1 MAVLLDYSLLQ
12 IRPDHQKV
20 ERLVVESQKGNA
32 ESFGELYDIFI
43 DGIYRYMFFRVG
55 EHEAEDLTEL
65 VFLKAWENIRQYK
78 SSNSGFSSWIYR
90 IAHNLVI
97 DYYRLYK
104 HRTEE
109 LSENVVDHRLE
120 AQTMERAHRSL
131 NNGIV
136 TSSLMQLPS
145 DYRQILVL
153 KFVEDLSYGEIG
165 EIMGR
170 TQAALRILQLRALRK
185 LKQLLDERGI
195 TDL

>member
-1 MAVLLDYSLLQ
+1 MK
-12 IRPDHQKV
+12 PDHQKI
-20 ERLVVESQKGNA
+20 ERLVIESQHGNA
-32 ESFGELYDIFI
+32 DSFGELYDIFI

-55 EHEAEDLTEL
+55 QHEAEDLTEL
-65 VFLKAWENIRQYK
+65 VFLKTWENIRQYK
-78 SSNSGFSSWIYR
+78 QSKSGFSAWIYR

-109 LSENVVDHRLE
+109 LSENIVDHRLE
-120 AQTMERAHRSL
+120 AQTMDRAHRSL

-136 TSSLMQLPS
+136 TGSLMQLPP

-153 KFVEDLSYGEIG
+153 KFVEDLSYVEIG

-185 LKQLLDERGI
+185 LKQLLEEKGI
-195 TDL
+195 TNL